1 MVLNIYRYTWTYYKG
16 QYFYWYNILIEYWTT
31 VLKTNNI
38 FNFNWLFGV
47 KMYEIWLLKRTL
59 IRVNKPLYQF
69 NIFVNDI
76 QILRKLF
83 KLVILMLLK
92 YINNNLF
99 LTRGLD
105 IFVFINLWTRLF
117 NITWNYFVKS
127 CLPFLKNNVYL
138 KLDFRFSVEKDTD
151 NIRSLSANTKKNC
164 TSFEYR

>member
-1 MVLNIYRYTWTYYKG
+1 LVLNIYRYTWTYYKG
-16 QYFYWYNILIEYWTT
+16 QYFHWYNILIEYWTT

-47 KMYEIWLLKRTL
+47 KLYEIWLLKRTL

-127 CLPFLKNNVYL
+127 CLPFLKNNFYL

>member
-1 MVLNIYRYTWTYYKG
+1 LVLNIYRYTWTYYKG